1 MDDVTPALLANLA
14 VAVQAGQTTTTPAP
28 RLFSIWEI
36 TSWILPMA
44 PEHFRRVLAAAPHLP
59 QGTAG
64 AEGGTRRFTATDL
77 TALRHHFASGPR
89 QARYQPPRLPG
100 SPAPVVAPIVAL
112 TGPMGAT
119 GRTTSLLHLA
129 VGAALCGYRIL
140 VIESDPAG
148 TTDLAPA
155 TGQGALS
162 LMARSAAEHLR
173 RLNEA
178 RLDRGDAPQPMDEAL
193 AAALGLTV
201 DDLIQP
207 TLWPGL
213 DVMAMSPA
221 ALQGDLLIAGWRQRL
236 RGWHPGP
243 ALGLALNQAGLRQR
257 YDLILC
263 DTARGL
269 GPLAM
274 ALLTSADMLLA
285 PLPLQEGALGRLGTG
300 LAELAAASA
309 LMQAEAQGAARA
321 LGQTAPG
328 QVWQRLWVLPIRAG
342 ADAPQRMAGFVAK
355 LGGKLGAALLPTP
368 LPEVEAVAT
377 GQVPHLYDLDYRRM
391 GRLTYAPLRQACD
404 AACQA
409 TIQALTGFAAK
420 PIPASG

>member
-1 MDDVTPALLANLA
+1 MDDVTPPLLADLA
-14 VAVQAGQTTTTPAP
+14 IAVRAGQISTAPAP

-44 PEHFRRVLAAAPHLP
+44 SEHFRRVLAAAPHLP

-64 AEGGTRRFTATDL
+64 AEGGTRWFTPADL
-77 TALRHHFASGPR
+77 ITLRNHFASGPR
-89 QARYQPPRLPG
+89 QARYQPSRLPDSG
-100 SPAPVVAPIVAL
+100 APIVAL
-112 TGPMGAT
+112 TGPMGAM

-129 VGAALCGYRIL
+129 AGAALSGYRIL
-140 VIESDPAG
+140 VIEGDPAG
-148 TTDLAPA
+148 STGLGTA
-155 TGQGALS
+155 TGQGVLS

-178 RLDRGDAPQPMDEAL
+178 RLDRGDAPQPMNEAL
-193 AAALGLTV
+193 AAALGVTV

-221 ALQGDLLIAGWRQRL
+221 ALQGDLQIAGWRQML
-236 RGWHPGP
+236 RGWQPGP
-243 ALGLALNQAGLRQR
+243 ALGLALDQAGLRQH

-321 LGQTAPG
+321 LGQTAPV
-328 QVWQRLWVLPIRAG
+328 QVWQQLWVLPIRAG
-342 ADAPQRMAGFVAK
+342 IDAPQRMAGFVA
-355 LGGKLGAALLPTP
+355 KLGAALLPTP
-368 LPEVEAVAT
+368 LPEVEVVAM
-377 GQVPHLYDLDYRRM
+377 GQVSHLYDLDYRRL

-409 TIQALTGFAAK
+409 TILALAGFAAK
-420 PIPASG
+420 PTLATG